1 MASLVA
7 DTISKLATEV
17 HDYESF
23 GRALVGF
30 LINSAA
36 GHVQKKENLSTDGQ
50 MVTGLFC
57 NIFPSDS
64 GPPNDA
70 DSIDGD
76 HLPLWPV
83 SP

>member
-1 MASLVA
+1 MAPLVA

-30 LINSAA
+30 LLNSAA

-50 MVTGLFC
+50 MVTF
-57 NIFPSDS
+57 NIQATVENHNGCVRCCIP
-64 GPPNDA
+64 GCGC
-70 DSIDGD
+70 I
-76 HLPLWPV
+76 LICPV
-83 SP
+83 E